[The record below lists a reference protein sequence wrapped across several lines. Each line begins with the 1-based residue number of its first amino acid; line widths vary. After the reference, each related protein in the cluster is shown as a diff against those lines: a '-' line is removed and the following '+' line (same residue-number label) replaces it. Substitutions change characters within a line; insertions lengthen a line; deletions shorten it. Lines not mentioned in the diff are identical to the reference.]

1 MEYHSEVVC
10 REMVEE
16 LWRAFQKGLKVKQLI
31 QKIPEYYTITIE
43 KMTFETAFMG
53 NLPRPRKEIVGI

>member
-1 MEYHSEVVC
+1 MEYRSEVVC

-31 QKIPEYYTITIE
+31 
-43 KMTFETAFMG
+43 
-53 NLPRPRKEIVGI
+53 